1 MELLPSFQEK
11 TFQWWE
17 SLMWWLMTSTTLIS
31 FSLTCAVVSVWAEIV
46 VEMSDIAMA
55 ASMESILL
63 IDDMFRYF
71 W

>member
-1 MELLPSFQEK
+1 
-11 TFQWWE
+11 
-17 SLMWWLMTSTTLIS
+17 MWWLMTSTTLIS